1 MMELLKCAQCGD
13 RPGLLMSVVDRSAG
27 IEINLC
33 YDCYK
38 TYARHAK
45 DGKAERVAVVYEEG
59 VSAR

>member
-1 MMELLKCAQCGD
+1 MELLKCGQCGD

-33 YDCYK
+33 YSCYK
-38 TYARHAK
+38 TYARHVK
-45 DGKAERVAVVYEEG
+45 DGKAERVSVVCEEG